1 MFHSHIFS
9 VFQCGEVFH
18 NSTGTF
24 HFKFVETSDI
34 PLAVNCT
41 WVILAKSME
50 FIDLR
55 FLYINKG
62 NSNLC
67 ELGSVKVS

>member
-1 MFHSHIFS
+1 M
-9 VFQCGEVFH
+9 FH

-24 HFKFVETSDI
+24 DYKFVGTSDS
-34 PLAVNCT
+34 PLTVNCT
-41 WVILAKSME
+41 WVILAESME

-55 FLYINKG
+55 FLYINIG
-62 NSNLC
+62 NSNSC

>member
-1 MFHSHIFS
+1 M
-9 VFQCGEVFH
+9 FH

-24 HFKFVETSDI
+24 DYKFVETSDS
-34 PLAVNCT
+34 PLTVYCT
-41 WVILAKSME
+41 WVILAESME

-55 FLYINKG
+55 FLYINIG
-62 NSNLC
+62 NSNSC